1 MKAGKE
7 FDCVEM
13 KAEIQERL
21 LREVPELG
29 EEEAQR
35 RRAERLSRDP
45 ILRSFLRRENADRL
59 STAEESEVFRG
70 ADPYPTRR
78 LWSFEEG
85 SAGTVVACWRACV
98 RSRS

>member
-1 MKAGKE
+1 MKPEKT

-21 LREVPELG
+21 LREVAELG

-45 ILRSFLRRENADRL
+45 ILGSFLRTKMADGKG
-59 STAEESEVFRG
+59 STKQTPA
-70 ADPYPTRR
+70 A
-78 LWSFEEG
+78 
-85 SAGTVVACWRACV
+85 
-98 RSRS
+98 

>member
-1 MKAGKE
+1 MKLVKE

-21 LREVPELG
+21 RREVAELG

-45 ILRSFLRRENADRL
+45 ILGSFLRTKMANDKGAGEPPP
-59 STAEESEVFRG
+59 TA
-70 ADPYPTRR
+70 
-78 LWSFEEG
+78 
-85 SAGTVVACWRACV
+85 
-98 RSRS
+98 